1 MVSTSWRREKP
12 TIETMAL
19 QWIPCTRVRIRWGGR
34 TGRELLN
41 LYRANSHQLVE
52 EILSGKGRGD
62 MVSVAS
68 SAHKLAGAAG
78 SIGCAALDNQARYV
92 QEIAESGNI
101 ETLGDAL
108 SRLTEIQN
116 KSLLALDA
124 VIGEAGPSATSP

>member
-1 MVSTSWRREKP
+1 
-12 TIETMAL
+12 
-19 QWIPCTRVRIRWGGR
+19 
-34 TGRELLN
+34 
-41 LYRANSHQLVE
+41 
-52 EILSGKGRGD
+52 

-92 QEIAESGNI
+92 QEIAESGNT

-124 VIGEAGPSATSP
+124 VIGEAGPCATSP